1 MTRPRFTLPWRRR
14 TRRGAHRA
22 DPRAARR
29 RPSVG
34 PRTAVAGAMAV
45 LALGAGTA
53 TALTPGVATS
63 ATSAPGTDGSATPAP
78 AAEPAEPATR
88 ADGDSDTTTAVDG
101 KVVTRATTAL
111 QRAREVTSESTSL
124 TAKQERAIAEQ
135 ADAVAELL
143 AARSSGAASRSS
155 EREPLPTEREAL
167 PSASPSPL
175 VEDDVRD
182 EAGADDGASGDVVD
196 DAQDGTADA
205 VSTEQV
211 ATATKK
217 LTRLVTKARTDVTV
231 EAAPETPVEITAAQA
246 AEAKAAAAKLAQHVD
261 SFEGFAN
268 GRVPAAELREL
279 SFAGGETLRRDAA
292 AQLERLDVAFRA
304 RFGTHLDI
312 TDSYRSYDSQVA
324 VRATKGYL
332 AAVPGYSEHGWGV
345 AVDLGGGVESFGT
358 AEYEWLRENAPM
370 FGWDNPAWARSGGSK
385 PEAWHWEYTPL
396 QG

>member
-1 MTRPRFTLPWRRR
+1 
-14 TRRGAHRA
+14 
-22 DPRAARR
+22 
-29 RPSVG
+29 
-34 PRTAVAGAMAV
+34 MAV

-63 ATSAPGTDGSATPAP
+63 ATSAPGTDGAATPAP
-78 AAEPAEPATR
+78 AAEPAGPATR
-88 ADGDSDTTTAVDG
+88 ADGDSDTTTTAVDG

-155 EREPLPTEREAL
+155 GREPLPTEREAL
-167 PSASPSPL
+167 PSASASPL

-196 DAQDGTADA
+196 DAEDGTADADNTAEDSPSTGTATEEKAADA

-211 ATATKK
+211 AAATKK
-217 LTRLVTKARTDVTV
+217 LTRLVTKAQTDVTV
-231 EAAPETPVEITAAQA
+231 EAAPETPAEITAAQA

-268 GRVPAAELREL
+268 GRVPAAEMREL
-279 SFAGGETLRRDAA
+279 SFAAGETLRRDAA

-324 VRATKGYL
+324 VRATKGYM

-358 AEYEWLRENAPM
+358 AEYEWLRENAPK